1 MRNVFSGFRDF
12 IMRGNVVELAV
23 AVVIGAAFTAV
34 VNALVTY
41 FINPIIGAIFGKP
54 NFDQLWDITLRH
66 GSDPDPTVHTDDAI
80 ISVGHLLT
88 AVVNFLLIAAAIYFL
103 IVLPMNKLNERRNR
117 NKVVEP
123 AATPPDVQL
132 LTEIRDLLAQQ
143 QRPGTADAVQR

>member
-12 IMRGNVVELAV
+12 ILRGNVVELAV

-34 VNALVTY
+34 VNAVVQW

-54 NFDQLWDITLRH
+54 NFDDIWDITLRH
-66 GSDPDPTVHTDDAI
+66 GAASDGSEDSV

-103 IVLPMNKLNERRNR
+103 IVLPMNKINERRNR
-117 NKVVEP
+117 NKVTEP
-123 AATPPDVQL
+123 EATPADVQL
-132 LTEIRDLLAQQ
+132 LTEIRDLLAQRQ
-143 QRPGTADAVQR
+143 DQ

>member
-1 MRNVFSGFRDF
+1 MRNVLSGFRDF

-34 VNALVTY
+34 VNSLVTY

-66 GSDPDPTVHTDDAI
+66 GDDPDPAVHTDDAI
-80 ISVGHLLT
+80 VSVGHLLT

-117 NKVVEP
+117 NKVAEP

-143 QRPGTADAVQR
+143 QPAGR

>member
-12 IMRGNVVELAV
+12 ILRGNVVELAV

-34 VNALVTY
+34 VNAVVQW

-54 NFDQLWDITLRH
+54 NFDDIWDITLRH
-66 GSDPDPTVHTDDAI
+66 GPDGSTNEDDAI

-88 AVVNFLLIAAAIYFL
+88 AVVNFVLIAAAIYFL
-103 IVLPMNKLNERRNR
+103 IVLPMNKINERRNR
-117 NKVVEP
+117 NKP
-123 AATPPDVQL
+123 AEETPVADDVQL

-143 QRPGTADAVQR
+143 QR

>member
-1 MRNVFSGFRDF
+1 MRHVFSGFRDF

-34 VNALVTY
+34 VNSLVTY

-66 GSDPDPTVHTDDAI
+66 GPDPSTHDDDAI

-103 IVLPMNKLNERRNR
+103 IVLPMNKINERRNR
-117 NKVVEP
+117 NKAVEP
-123 AATPPDVQL
+123 AATPADVQL
-132 LTEIRDLLAQQ
+132 LTEIRDLLAD
-143 QRPGTADAVQR
+143 RPRV

>member
-23 AVVIGAAFTAV
+23 AVVIGAAFTGVVNAV
-34 VNALVTY
+34 VNDL
-41 FINPIIGAIFGKP
+41 INPIIGAIFGQP
-54 NFDQLWDITLRH
+54 NFDQLWDITLRE
-66 GSDPDPTVHTDDAI
+66 GTDP
-80 ISVGHLLT
+80 ISIGGLLT
-88 AVVNFLLIAAAIYFL
+88 AVVNFLIIAAAIYFL